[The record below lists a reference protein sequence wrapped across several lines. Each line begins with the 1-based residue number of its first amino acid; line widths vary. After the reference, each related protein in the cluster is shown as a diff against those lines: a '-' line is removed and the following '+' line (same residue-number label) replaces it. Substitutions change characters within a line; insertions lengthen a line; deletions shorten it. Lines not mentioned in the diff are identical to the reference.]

1 MTLSTTYI
9 LLLKN
14 KTKLLLLG
22 LLTTAGILL
31 CNDIQSQ
38 TSDTARTINFP
49 FPYEHFSLYDFAE
62 VRFETDKTERP
73 PADIINRNFQPVKNI
88 FQKDSLY
95 FDDSVHTVWFKFNL
109 NNNYA
114 SDTSVSLTFL
124 PMGVNKAVVY
134 KKQGEKI
141 IFVGKTG
148 WAIAVLKR
156 TIPYA
161 DNRVDLVLKA
171 QSQTDYFIQ
180 IPRLGFNFML
190 INTPALESIAYAEKN
205 AFNRE
210 IVVNRPNFLWN
221 HFFTGIFFMFFV
233 FGFIKYLVLGKD
245 RAYLYYALLGLSNA
259 ILAVAQAEYPP
270 LELPWFENLRG
281 IELFNL
287 VNGVAILMQGLFI
300 LEILQ
305 LKIKYPRIALATKWF
320 LFLQLLIAAV
330 YTATWIGH
338 IHKSD
343 FFIVIYPYHQFLL
356 LLVMLSWVL
365 YLATIRKGFYRFI
378 FLGAVT
384 IFIAFTLYFLVQF
397 YNLFYLLPTWTL
409 TDKRGSVN
417 HFMQLAL
424 LIDMCFYFTGLAYRD
439 RQVEKD
445 KIHLE
450 NDLKLQ
456 HLESEK
462 TRAEFEQHASQLEMQ
477 ALRAQMNPHF
487 IFNSLNSIN
496 RFILQ
501 NNKSQASEYLTK
513 FSRLV
518 RLILQNSQQ
527 GLISLESELESLQL
541 YLELEAVRFDHHFEF
556 KINVDDDLDISSVK
570 VPPLIIQPYTENA
583 IWHGLMHK
591 EEKGHLSID
600 IEQSNDE
607 LLLKITDDG
616 IGRKQAAIL
625 AGKSTTRHK
634 SMGLKITADRIAML
648 QRLNRNESPVTI
660 NDLVHADGSAAG
672 TEVAIKMPLMNENT

>member
-1 MTLSTTYI
+1 MKINFYAFLQF
-9 LLLKN
+9 
-14 KTKLLLLG
+14 G

-31 CNDIQSQ
+31 CNNIRSQ
-38 TSDTARTINFP
+38 TSDTTRTINFP
-49 FPYEHFSLYDFAE
+49 LPYEHFSLYDFAE

-73 PADIINRNFQPVKNI
+73 PADIIKRNFQPIKKI

-95 FDDSVHTVWFKFNL
+95 FDDSVHTVWFKFSMH
-109 NNNYA
+109 NNYA
-114 SDTSVSLTFL
+114 SDTSVSLTFH
-124 PMGVNKAVVY
+124 PIGVNKAVLY

-148 WAIAVLKR
+148 WAIAVIAR
-156 TIPYA
+156 TISYE
-161 DNRVDLVLKA
+161 DNRIDLLLKA

-190 INTPALESIAYAEKN
+190 LNTPALESILYAEKK

-221 HFFTGIFFMFFV
+221 HFFIGIFFMFFV
-233 FGFIKYLVLGKD
+233 FGFIKYLVLGRD

-259 ILAVAQAEYPP
+259 ILTVAQAEYPP

-320 LFLQLLIAAV
+320 LFLQLLIAAI
-330 YTATWIGH
+330 YTATWIAH
-338 IHKSD
+338 IHKSN
-343 FFIVIYPYHQFLL
+343 FFVVIYPYHQFLL

-397 YNLFYLLPTWTL
+397 FNLYYLLPAWVA
-409 TDKRGSVN
+409 TDPRGSVN

-445 KIHLE
+445 KILLE

-456 HLESEK
+456 HLEGEK
-462 TRAEFEQHASQLEMQ
+462 IKAEFEQQASQLEMQ

-501 NNKSQASEYLTK
+501 NNKAQASEYLTK
-513 FSRLV
+513 FSKLV
-518 RLILQNSQQ
+518 RMILQNSQAS
-527 GLISLESELESLQL
+527 LITLESELEALQL
-541 YLELEAVRFDHHFEF
+541 YLDLEALRFDQHFDY
-556 KINVDDDLDISSVK
+556 KITVPDDIDTDVLK
-570 VPPLIIQPYTENA
+570 VPPLIIQPYAENA

-591 EEKGHLSID
+591 EEKGHLN
-600 IEQSNDE
+600 IEVSQNE
-607 LLLKITDDG
+607 NHLLFKITDDG
-616 IGRKQAAIL
+616 IGRRKAAVI
-625 AGKSTTRHK
+625 ASTKETKHK

-648 QRLNRNESPVTI
+648 QRLNGNESPVTI
-660 NDLVHADGSAAG
+660 NDLVNADGSAAG
-672 TEVAIKMPLMNENT
+672 TEVVIKMPVIYA